1 MTVDAWK
8 ENEKVN
14 FEGVFLMRNDL
25 DSFSFF
31 FGARKAMVI
40 TQGMSELF
48 VLFFSGPV
56 CPLIFGESWFLLLL

>member
-1 MTVDAWK
+1 MTVDAWN

-40 TQGMSELF
+40 TQGMSE
-48 VLFFSGPV
+48 
-56 CPLIFGESWFLLLL
+56 

>member
-31 FGARKAMVI
+31 FGARKAMVTRNERVI
-40 TQGMSELF
+40 CF
-48 VLFFSGPV
+48 V
-56 CPLIFGESWFLLLL
+56 FLWS